1 MDITDH
7 QKTIIRD
14 ILNAETI
21 SSSDGYPV
29 YTISNFAKGYD
40 VNKIEKIYGYSFLYG
55 DMWKNQYLTK
65 SRLVSVVWENQTK
78 KEITQTDFMRMYI
91 FVDRPNN
98 RKWFKTEKKWIV
110 DLLNYAPDEAK
121 LRSEPYTLIYENIIQ
136 KKFDGNFND
145 LRIDS
150 DMELGCYSEELGKNC
165 DFDKTCSI
173 YLGYGFRENCFLRGK
188 SHTPKTHISYNKDEL
203 DVRVI
208 VFEDESDDNSDDSDG
223 SDESDD
229 NSDGSDSDITELNM
243 AKNIY
248 NLINNTNLSYIE
260 IEYYQGTIY
269 YGKFSNGFFT
279 CLLDTNSYQPS
290 IKIDTFKTRSAAW
303 NNLGE
308 FKECVTKYYLE
319 KINRC
324 KIVSYHSN
332 LNKKLGFEW

>member
-14 ILNAETI
+14 ILNAKTI
-21 SSSDGYPV
+21 SSNDGYPV
-29 YTISNFAKGYD
+29 YTISNFTKGYD
-40 VNKIEKIYGYSFLYG
+40 VDKIKKIYGYSFLYG

-65 SRLVSVVWENQTK
+65 SRLVSVVWENQSK
-78 KEITQTDFMRMYI
+78 KEITQTDFIRMYI

-98 RKWFKTEKKWIV
+98 RKWLKTEKKWIV

-121 LRSEPYTLIYENIIQ
+121 LRSEPYTLIYEKIIQ

-145 LRIDS
+145 LRIES
-150 DMELGCYSEELGKNC
+150 DMELGCYNEELGKDC
-165 DFDKTCSI
+165 DFDETGPI
-173 YLGYGFRENCFLRGK
+173 LLGYGFRKNCFFHGD
-188 SHTPKTHISYNKDEL
+188 SHIPKTHISYNKDEL

-208 VFEDESDDNSDDSDG
+208 VFEDESDDNSDD
-223 SDESDD
+223 
-229 NSDGSDSDITELNM
+229 NSDGGDSSITELNM

-248 NLINNTNLSYIE
+248 NLINDTNLSYIE
-260 IEYYQGTIY
+260 VEYYQGTIY
-269 YGKFSNGFFT
+269 YGKFSNKWFT
-279 CLLDTNSYQPS
+279 CLLDANSYQPS